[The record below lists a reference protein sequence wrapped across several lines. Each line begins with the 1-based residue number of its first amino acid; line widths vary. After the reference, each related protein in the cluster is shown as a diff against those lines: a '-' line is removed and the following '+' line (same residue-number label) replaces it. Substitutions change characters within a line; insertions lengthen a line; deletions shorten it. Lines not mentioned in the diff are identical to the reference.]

1 MLRHKLT
8 PIAASLCLLVS
19 CPWALRGNDL
29 RRFDPARVVS
39 IAQTMCPDGGTVS
52 GIVILEAM
60 VAKTGK
66 VRTIQVVQG
75 LPKLTEEA
83 ERSVRQW
90 KFEPARLDAQ
100 PVAAPILV
108 AFIFSLSLPCSGP
121 VRPSA
126 RRRGPSSYEPI
137 RIIATVPAANPAPDV
152 AFGTATLQVVI
163 DASGNVGKVEILD
176 GIPLLAQEAERG
188 LRHWEF
194 RPARFEGTPLATPML
209 VSFIF
214 SDLPPSQC
222 SRF

>member
-1 MLRHKLT
+1 MLRHKLIH
-8 PIAASLCLLVS
+8 IAASLCLLVG

-83 ERSVRQW
+83 ERSVGQW

-137 RIIATVPAANPAPDV
+137 RIIATVPAADPAPDV

-188 LRHWEF
+188 LRH
-194 RPARFEGTPLATPML
+194 
-209 VSFIF
+209 
-214 SDLPPSQC
+214 
-222 SRF
+222 